1 MEHAGGFHPAAHFE
15 ENDASLLG
23 IEVEDASRY
32 GRLEVSADHRL
43 TALREKQP
51 GRGLDQVRRFPGWKL
66 HPLKR
71 DLIGFWTL
79 TVTGKW
85 AITRS

>member
-1 MEHAGGFHPAAHFE
+1 MEHAGGFHPPAYFE

-51 GRGLDQVRRFPGWKL
+51 GRSLDQVRRFPGWKL
-66 HPLKR
+66 RPLK
-71 DLIGFWTL
+71 
-79 TVTGKW
+79 
-85 AITRS
+85 TRPDRVLDFDDDGQMGDYSL

>member
-1 MEHAGGFHPAAHFE
+1 MEHAGGFHPAAHSE

-32 GRLEVSADHRL
+32 GWLEVSADHRL

-51 GRGLDQVRRFPGWKL
+51 GRGLDQVTSCRTAGTKRRESG
-66 HPLKR
+66 
-71 DLIGFWTL
+71 G
-79 TVTGKW
+79 
-85 AITRS
+85 